1 MALDPFRYDDSTI
14 RTAGTVENPLFCL
27 SDVCDILN
35 ITGNRNK
42 AKKLCDNEK
51 QTVSVQAAD
60 GKMRLMTFVN
70 EAGLYSVVLSCRGA
84 WTAGTA
90 AFKFKRWVT
99 SDVIPKVRKTGE
111 YSLKRKPDDEL
122 ASLKLKASMM
132 CAEEA
137 KAIHAKAVGVN
148 DARMADWAETF
159 RNSALS
165 TTLSLCNG
173 AQPLAIEAPK
183 ASRSITELMADIGG
197 EYATYKKQKDRI
209 TIGKAVSKAFREK
222 YGKAPLTTRKRLAS
236 GHEANVNVYDEADWG
251 WIKARIVL

>member
-1 MALDPFRYDDSTI
+1 MQFDLFEHDNKII
-14 RTAGTVENPLFCL
+14 RTMGTAENPLFCL
-27 SDVCDILN
+27 SDICDILN
-35 ITGNRNK
+35 IANASQK
-42 AKKLCDNEK
+42 ASKLNDDERQIVDTKRAN
-51 QTVSVQAAD
+51 
-60 GKMRLMTFVN
+60 GKIYPMTFVN
-70 EAGLYSVVLSCRGA
+70 EMGLYNVALSCRGA
-84 WTAGTA
+84 SEPGTA

-197 EYATYKKQKDRI
+197 EYATYDRT

-222 YGKAPLTTRKRLAS
+222 YGKAPRTRRKRLAS

-251 WIKARIVL
+251 WIKAHIVL